1 MSQTKSFDK
10 NLYSCITDAIYEIMD
25 KHLLVAADNPIYHA
39 KALEEV
45 CFFLAE
51 NDIKHQY
58 TIIPAPAGAECDE
71 IISLMWVDGASYGN
85 EVWYSRGKAF
95 PKNHYRVNLVVA
107 AESNEE
113 IVNWISNIDEFD
125 ICDWSIEDV

>member
-1 MSQTKSFDK
+1 MTKVKSLDK
-10 NLYSCITDAIYEIMD
+10 NLYPSIYDAIYEITD

-39 KALEEV
+39 KALEEA

-58 TIIPAPAGAECDE
+58 TIIPAPAGAEYDE
-71 IISLMWVDGASYGN
+71 IVSLMWVDGASYGN
-85 EVWYSRGKAF
+85 EVWCSRGQAF
-95 PKNHYRVNLVVA
+95 AKDHFRVTLVVA

-113 IVNWISNIDEFD
+113 VVNWISNIDEIE
-125 ICDWSIEDV
+125 ICDWSVEDV

>member
-1 MSQTKSFDK
+1 MSKVKSLDK
-10 NLYSCITDAIYEIMD
+10 SLYPSIYDAVYEIMD

-58 TIIPAPAGAECDE
+58 TIIPAPAGAVKEFP
-71 IISLMWVDGASYGN
+71 SVRN
-85 EVWYSRGKAF
+85 VGKYLLHLGTK
-95 PKNHYRVNLVVA
+95 PIR
-107 AESNEE
+107 
-113 IVNWISNIDEFD
+113 
-125 ICDWSIEDV
+125 

>member
-1 MSQTKSFDK
+1 MSKIKSFDK
-10 NLYSCITDAIYEIMD
+10 SFYPSIYDAIYEIMD
-25 KHLLVAADNPIYHA
+25 RHLLVAADNPIYHA

-85 EVWYSRGKAF
+85 EVWYSRDNALAKDHF
-95 PKNHYRVNLVVA
+95 RVTLVVT

-125 ICDWSIEDV
+125 VCDWSIEDV

>member
-10 NLYSCITDAIYEIMD
+10 NLYPCIADAIYEIMD
-25 KHLLVAADNPIYHA
+25 RHLLVAADNPIYHA

-51 NDIKHQY
+51 NDIQHHY
-58 TIIPAPAGAECDE
+58 VIVGALSDE
-71 IISLMWVDGASYGN
+71 YDQVVSLVWQEGGSTGH
-85 EVWYSRGKAF
+85 EVWYSRGQAF
-95 PKNHYRVNLVVA
+95 PKKHYRVNLIVA

-113 IVNWISNIDEFD
+113 ITNWISNIDEFD
-125 ICDWSIEDV
+125 VCDWSIEDV

>member
-1 MSQTKSFDK
+1 MTKVKSFDK
-10 NLYSCITDAIYEIMD
+10 NLYPCIADAIYEIMD
-25 KHLLVAADNPIYHA
+25 KHLLIAANNSIYGA

-58 TIIPAPAGAECDE
+58 TIIPAPVGAECDE
-71 IISLMWVDGASYGN
+71 IVSLMWVDGASYGN

-95 PKNHYRVNLVVA
+95 VKDHFRVTLVVA

-113 IVNWISNIDEFD
+113 VVNWISNIDE
-125 ICDWSIEDV
+125 IEVCDWSVEDV

>member
-1 MSQTKSFDK
+1 MGQMKRFDK
-10 NLYSCITDAIYEIMD
+10 SLYPSVYDAIYEIMD
-25 KHLLVAADNPIYHA
+25 KYLLVAADNPIYHA

-51 NDIKHQY
+51 NDIQHQY

-71 IISLMWVDGASYGN
+71 IISLIWVDGASYGN

-95 PKNHYRVNLVVA
+95 AKDHFRVTLVIA

-113 IVNWISNIDEFD
+113 VVNWISNIDE
-125 ICDWSIEDV
+125 IEVCDWSVEDV